1 MIVKNRKELL
11 SRGNVEAREDLLEII
26 EHALE
31 EVAPIKCLRN
41 LVELKDSRL
50 LSVDDCKYDL
60 SEFENVYVLGAGKG
74 SLEVAKALKEIMGD
88 TIDDGVI
95 IEKKGQGEELE
106 GIRVFE
112 ASHPLPDEDGFRAG
126 EELVDLA
133 DSSKERDLVFVC
145 ITGGASALFPRPV
158 EGISIEELA
167 NLTKLLLNSGAP
179 IEEINAVRKHLSKTK
194 GGQLAKVIHPAKILN
209 LIVVDEIA
217 GRPWG
222 PTVPDETTFEDAV
235 GVLKKYDL
243 WSDSSKSVMEYLQ
256 RGAEGAEPETLKSE
270 DFKSLRVQDVIL
282 AKPEDVCEAAQEKA
296 EELGYTSMILS
307 TLIEGESREA
317 GTFLAGIAKE
327 VERNDRPVP
336 APCAIISGGETT
348 VKIDEGPGE
357 GGPNQELALGF
368 ALGIEGYSKISAIS
382 IGTDGTDGPT
392 DIAGGVVDGQ
402 TMERADSKKI
412 DVFENLMKHNSS
424 YVLKELEDAVYT
436 GPTGTNLM
444 DLRVVLVQE

>member
-11 SRGNVEAREDLLEII
+11 SSGKVEAREDLMEII
-26 EHALE
+26 EHALG
-31 EVAPIKCLRN
+31 EVAPIRCLRN
-41 LVELKDSRL
+41 LGELKDSRL
-50 LSVDDCKYDL
+50 LSVDDRKYDL
-60 SEFENVYVLGAGKG
+60 SEVGNVYVLGAGKG

-112 ASHPLPDEDGFRAG
+112 ASHPLPDEGGFRAG
-126 EELVDLA
+126 EELLDLA

-158 EGISIEELA
+158 EEVSIEELA

-209 LIVVDEIA
+209 LIVVDEVA

-222 PTVPDETTFEDAV
+222 PTVPDETTFEDAI

-243 WSDSSKSVMEYLQ
+243 WSDSSKSVKEYLQ

-282 AKPEDVCEAAQEKA
+282 AKPEDICEAAQEKA

-307 TLIEGESREA
+307 TFIEGESREA

-368 ALGIEGYSKISAIS
+368 ALDIEGYSKISAIS

-392 DIAGGVVDGQ
+392 DIAGGIVDGQ
-402 TMERADSKKI
+402 TMERANSKKI

-424 YVLKELEDAVYT
+424 YVLKELEDAVYA